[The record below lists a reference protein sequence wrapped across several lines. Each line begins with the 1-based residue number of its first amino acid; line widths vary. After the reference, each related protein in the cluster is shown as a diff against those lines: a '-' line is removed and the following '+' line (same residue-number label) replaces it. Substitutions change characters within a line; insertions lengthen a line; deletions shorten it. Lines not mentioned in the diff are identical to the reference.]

1 MPRPVSPASARSR
14 RPEADP
20 VGGWLTIDVD
30 RAALAG
36 NIAAFRDM
44 VGSSRLLAVVKADAY
59 GHGVLIAARAFLE
72 GGADLLGVHSLSE
85 AQALRNGGIEAPLL
99 ILGPLTSEEVGVAAG
114 LDAEITVGSLEAARA
129 VATAGMPLR
138 IHLKV
143 ETGVHRQ
150 GIVEDELDP
159 LLGELAAAPAC
170 RLVGLSSHFADI
182 EDTTDHGFAE
192 AQMER
197 FGRWRARL
205 AEAGHPDLASHM
217 SCSASVLV
225 WDRTHAD
232 IARVGISA
240 YGLWPS
246 RETRV
251 AVRERGRS
259 ELPLRPALTW
269 RVRVSQV
276 RAVAA
281 GETVGYGRT
290 WKAMTDSRIAVLPVG
305 YADGWPRALGGRAHV
320 LIGGRRAPLV
330 GRICM
335 NLCMADVTHVPGAA
349 AGDDAVLLGR
359 QGDEIITAEMLAEQL
374 GTIAYE
380 ILTLPGPTWTRRGI

>member
-1 MPRPVSPASARSR
+1 M
-14 RPEADP
+14 
-20 VGGWLTIDVD
+20 GGV
-30 RAALAG
+30 
-36 NIAAFRDM
+36 
-44 VGSSRLLAVVKADAY
+44 
-59 GHGVLIAARAFLE
+59 
-72 GGADLLGVHSLSE
+72 
-85 AQALRNGGIEAPLL
+85 EAPLL
-99 ILGPLTSEEVGVAAG
+99 ILGPLTGAEAAEASA
-114 LDAEITVGSLEAARA
+114 LDADVTVGSVEAARA
-129 VATAGMPLR
+129 AAAADAALR

-143 ETGVHRQ
+143 ETGVNRQ
-150 GIVEDELDP
+150 GIIEE
-159 LLGELAAAPAC
+159 ELAPVLAALDAAPTC
-170 RLVGLSSHFADI
+170 RVVGLSSHFADI
-182 EDTTDHGFAE
+182 EDTTDHEFAE
-192 AQMER
+192 SQMAR
-197 FGRWRARL
+197 FGRWRQRL
-205 AEAGHPDLASHM
+205 AEAGHNDLATHM

-240 YGLWPS
+240 YGIWPS

-251 AVRERGRS
+251 AVRERERP

-276 RAVAA
+276 RTVAA

-320 LIGGRRAPLV
+320 LIDGRRAPLV
-330 GRICM
+330 GRVCM

-374 GTIAYE
+374 GTIPYE
-380 ILTLPGPTWTRRGI
+380 VLTLPGPTWTRRGI